1 MIVPTSSHLVDLMAL
16 VSCDFSVSGVNTASS
31 ALLNLKAA
39 STRSMTLIQVNVFY
53 SVLSTTAYDIGLIRM
68 NAVGTGT
75 ITSTAG
81 VTYLSGDTGQGVLE
95 TAWATTR
102 PTTTGKQFARGVIPL
117 TIGAG
122 FMWPIYMV
130 GEGATI
136 PPSGGICLIGNSASG
151 ATTGTLVGNF
161 LWDE

>member
-1 MIVPTSSHLVDLMAL
+1 MAL
-16 VSCDFSVSGVNTASS
+16 VSRDFSIAGVNTAGV

-39 STRSMTLIQVNVFY
+39 ATRSLTLIQVNVFY
-53 SVLSTTAYDIGLIRM
+53 SVLSTTAYDLGIIRM

-75 ITSTAG
+75 ITSSAG
-81 VTYLSGDTGQGVLE
+81 STYLSGDTSQSVLE
-95 TAWATTR
+95 TVWATAR
-102 PTTTGKQFARGVIPL
+102 PTTTGAQFVRGVIPL

-130 GEGATI
+130 GEGLI
-136 PPSGGICLIGNSASG
+136 VPQNGGVCLIGNSASG

-161 LWDE
+161 LYDE

>member
-1 MIVPTSSHLVDLMAL
+1 MAL
-16 VSCDFSVSGVNTASS
+16 VSCDFSVAGVNTASS

-39 STRSMTLIQVNVFY
+39 ATRSCTLIQVNVFY

-81 VTYLSGDTGQGVLE
+81 VTFLSGDTGQAVLE
-95 TAWATTR
+95 TAWVTTR

-130 GEGATI
+130 GEGVTI
-136 PPSGGICLIGNSASG
+136 PANGGICLIGNSASG
-151 ATTGTLVGNF
+151 ATVGNLVGNM

>member
-1 MIVPTSSHLVDLMAL
+1 MAL
-16 VSCDFSVSGVNTASS
+16 VSCDFSVAGVNTASTT
-31 ALLNLKAA
+31 LLNLKAA
-39 STRSMTLIQVNVFY
+39 ATRSLTLIQVNVFY
-53 SVLSTTAYDIGLIRM
+53 SVLSTTAYDIGIIRM

-81 VTYLSGDTGQGVLE
+81 ATFQSGDTGQAVLE
-95 TAWATTR
+95 TAWATAR

-130 GEGATI
+130 GEGLQI
-136 PPSGGICLIGNSASG
+136 PQNGGICLIGNSASG
-151 ATTGTLVGNF
+151 ATTGTLIGNL

>member
-1 MIVPTSSHLVDLMAL
+1 MAL

-31 ALLNLKAA
+31 ALVNLKAA
-39 STRSMTLIQVNVFY
+39 ATRQITLIQVNVFY

-81 VTYLSGDTGQGVLE
+81 VTYPNNDTSQGVLE
-95 TAWATTR
+95 TAWVTAR
-102 PTTTGKQFARGVIPL
+102 PTTTGKQFVRG
-117 TIGAG
+117 
-122 FMWPIYMV
+122 MWPLYQL
-130 GEGATI
+130 GEGPQI
-136 PPSGGICLIGNSASG
+136 PQSGGICLIGNSASG
-151 ATTGTLVGNF
+151 ATTGTLIGNF

>member
-1 MIVPTSSHLVDLMAL
+1 MAL
-16 VSCDFSVSGVNTASS
+16 VSCDFSIAGVNTASS

-39 STRSMTLIQVNVFY
+39 ATRSLTIIQVNVFY
-53 SVLSTTAYDIGLIRM
+53 SVLSATAYDIGLIRM

-75 ITSTAG
+75 ITSTVGA
-81 VTYLSGDTGQGVLE
+81 TFQSGDTGQAVLE
-95 TAWATTR
+95 TAWTTAR

-130 GEGATI
+130 GEGLQVPAN
-136 PPSGGICLIGNSASG
+136 GGVCLIGNSASG